1 MKQYFP
7 YPFFYDDVP
16 IDISFVFENEKPA
29 GKHGF
34 LGIKGRRF
42 VFEDGTEVKFW
53 GTNFNSAANF
63 PSHTYAETVARR
75 LAKLGINIVRLHQLD
90 AEWIVPNI
98 FAFAKGKRVTG
109 GALDPESMDRLDY
122 LIYCLKKE
130 GIYVY
135 LDMITYRKFRSDE
148 GVENAHALGDAA
160 KPVSTFSRRMI
171 ELQKQFCRDMWL
183 HENPYTGLAY
193 RDDPAIV
200 MTEIANE
207 NEFFSPHFHKTEY
220 PEPYLSEFCALFNA
234 WLAEHGID
242 RRAEDISVIDRQDR
256 DLLEFK
262 TELQIRYYNELYAYL
277 KALGVRIPIAGT
289 NWFATPDNYR
299 SQLVCDFLDS
309 HAYFYDWRWGTVVKQ
324 CANVGQTQE
333 KESYL
338 RLCAPLT
345 HAELPSYVSEWGMPW
360 PNARRA
366 ESVIYSAALGCFQGW
381 CGFANQAYAYTT
393 LLDRVDMLGREFFA
407 PTIAGV
413 PYREGVLCTWNDPAA
428 FGLFYHA
435 ALITRRGDVREG
447 ECLYYVDVPDLCE
460 WDYSLYGTCL
470 DQYKIV
476 TAIENTC
483 GLPPVP
489 RTSDGSLLRSE
500 TGEMLRDC
508 EKELGI
514 IDTPMTKCVYGSLCR
529 NGEIRMS
536 GVTVRCE
543 NDYAVIAMS
552 SLTDAPIASSDNI
565 LLTTVGRAENT
576 DASFSKDLMLD
587 IGHGPVLI
595 ERIVAEIEIETDQR
609 GINVWAVGAEGFYI
623 GTVPTE
629 EVDGKLRFRVG
640 EMSPSMY
647 YLIVKS

>member
-1 MKQYFP
+1 
-7 YPFFYDDVP
+7 
-16 IDISFVFENEKPA
+16 
-29 GKHGF
+29 
-34 LGIKGRRF
+34 
-42 VFEDGTEVKFW
+42 
-53 GTNFNSAANF
+53 
-63 PSHTYAETVARR
+63 
-75 LAKLGINIVRLHQLD
+75 
-90 AEWIVPNI
+90 
-98 FAFAKGKRVTG
+98 
-109 GALDPESMDRLDY
+109 
-122 LIYCLKKE
+122 
-130 GIYVY
+130 
-135 LDMITYRKFRSDE
+135 
-148 GVENAHALGDAA
+148 
-160 KPVSTFSRRMI
+160 
-171 ELQKQFCRDMWL
+171 
-183 HENPYTGLAY
+183 
-193 RDDPAIV
+193 
-200 MTEIANE
+200 
-207 NEFFSPHFHKTEY
+207 
-220 PEPYLSEFCALFNA
+220 
-234 WLAEHGID
+234 
-242 RRAEDISVIDRQDR
+242 
-256 DLLEFK
+256 
-262 TELQIRYYNELYAYL
+262 
-277 KALGVRIPIAGT
+277 
-289 NWFATPDNYR
+289 
-299 SQLVCDFLDS
+299 
-309 HAYFYDWRWGTVVKQ
+309 
-324 CANVGQTQE
+324 
-333 KESYL
+333 
-338 RLCAPLT
+338 
-345 HAELPSYVSEWGMPW
+345 
-360 PNARRA
+360 
-366 ESVIYSAALGCFQGW
+366 
-381 CGFANQAYAYTT
+381 AYTT

-447 ECLYYVDVPDLCE
+447 ESLYYVDVPDLCE

-576 DASFSKDLMLD
+576 DASFLKDLMLD